1 MHKKMDYK
9 NSLFDSEK
17 KTRLTPPE
25 GRKCQYLLCSQ
36 KLSKRKL
43 NVFRSLTGKLTNE
56 FSEQFEQSE
65 TTKRQIYVVKSFL
78 EVK

>member
-25 GRKCQYLLCSQ
+25 VKKMSIPTLFSKLEQKETKCFQ
-36 KLSKRKL
+36 
-43 NVFRSLTGKLTNE
+43 E
-56 FSEQFEQSE
+56 FDRYAN
-65 TTKRQIYVVKSFL
+65 K
-78 EVK
+78 